1 MKGKRWIAVALV
13 CLAGVGIGGCSI
25 FTGAPG
31 DVREESETM
40 GEDGLV
46 VPSASSQ
53 ETEESSQTKPTKTEP
68 ESIPPFPDAERETK
82 AEPMEDG
89 ERIVLMTDVHYLARS
104 LTDRGSSFQNEIE
117 HGDGKLTHYVW
128 EIVDAAFD
136 EIELLTPDVLIVSGD
151 LTLNGE
157 VKSHEEFAALLDEVE
172 RRGISVLVIPG
183 NHDINSRW
191 ASSYI
196 GKNREPVQ
204 TIDAGGFA
212 SIYAQF
218 GYNEASERDPYSL
231 SYTYDLSPSMRL
243 LMLDTCQYEPK
254 NMVEGQLKVETLQWA
269 DEQLKKAKEDG
280 MNVLPIGHHN
290 LLAQSRM
297 YTTQCAM
304 NNNGDVIELFQKYEL
319 PLYLSGHL
327 HVQRIR
333 KHKAEPGAADDSYG
347 IMEIVTD
354 ALSIPPCQYALL
366 EWKRDGSMEY
376 STKAVDVSAWA
387 ARTGSQNPDLLDF
400 EGWSERYIQKL
411 IIDQI
416 RGVVKNLGNDVEHSM
431 AEVYASVYID
441 YYAGRRID
449 AKGIRS
455 SKGYRWWERNM
466 PDSYLLKELD
476 AMIDD
481 SDRDNNYMLL
491 PEVNAVAEE

>member
-243 LMLDTCQYEPK
+243 LMLDTCQYSPVSKIGGMIGTETY
-254 NMVEGQLKVETLQWA
+254 EWIDRQLE
-269 DEQLKKAKEDG
+269 KAREDG
-280 MNVLPIGHHN
+280 VILLPVGHHN
-290 LLAQSRM
+290 LLDQSRV
-297 YTTQCAM
+297 YTEDCT
-304 NNNGDVIELFQKYEL
+304 I
-319 PLYLSGHL
+319 
-327 HVQRIR
+327 
-333 KHKAEPGAADDSYG
+333 
-347 IMEIVTD
+347 
-354 ALSIPPCQYALL
+354 
-366 EWKRDGSMEY
+366 
-376 STKAVDVSAWA
+376 
-387 ARTGSQNPDLLDF
+387 
-400 EGWSERYIQKL
+400 
-411 IIDQI
+411 
-416 RGVVKNLGNDVEHSM
+416 EHS
-431 AEVYASVYID
+431 E
-441 YYAGRRID
+441 
-449 AKGIRS
+449 
-455 SKGYRWWERNM
+455 
-466 PDSYLLKELD
+466 EL
-476 AMIDD
+476 I
-481 SDRDNNYMLL
+481 
-491 PEVNAVAEE
+491 

>member
-1 MKGKRWIAVALV
+1 MTRGKCYEGKEMDRRGSCVSGWCGNRGMQYIYRAQ
-13 CLAGVGIGGCSI
+13 
-25 FTGAPG
+25 G

-46 VPSASSQ
+46 IPSASSQ

-196 GKNREPVQ
+196 GKTE
-204 TIDAGGFA
+204 
-212 SIYAQF
+212 
-218 GYNEASERDPYSL
+218 
-231 SYTYDLSPSMRL
+231 
-243 LMLDTCQYEPK
+243 
-254 NMVEGQLKVETLQWA
+254 
-269 DEQLKKAKEDG
+269 
-280 MNVLPIGHHN
+280 
-290 LLAQSRM
+290 SRSR
-297 YTTQCAM
+297 
-304 NNNGDVIELFQKYEL
+304 
-319 PLYLSGHL
+319 P
-327 HVQRIR
+327 
-333 KHKAEPGAADDSYG
+333 
-347 IMEIVTD
+347 
-354 ALSIPPCQYALL
+354 
-366 EWKRDGSMEY
+366 
-376 STKAVDVSAWA
+376 
-387 ARTGSQNPDLLDF
+387 
-400 EGWSERYIQKL
+400 
-411 IIDQI
+411 
-416 RGVVKNLGNDVEHSM
+416 
-431 AEVYASVYID
+431 
-441 YYAGRRID
+441 
-449 AKGIRS
+449 
-455 SKGYRWWERNM
+455 
-466 PDSYLLKELD
+466 
-476 AMIDD
+476 
-481 SDRDNNYMLL
+481 
-491 PEVNAVAEE
+491 